1 MTKNSLKPASLLD
14 LVAFAASNDEAATS
28 ERRSLDDE
36 QRSLVSHCFIGSA
49 HIAHFAHLKT
59 GGGYPYPAPEGVESG
74 YSALPKDASDY
85 PLLPNDKAGID
96 RFFVAVENLVNR
108 ISDAYGCD
116 QCPGNERAELHQQA
130 AESIEA
136 IKCFVMLA
144 RQANLAIGMHPCW
157 VKWGI
162 VAGPS

>member
-59 GGGYPYPAPEGVESG
+59 EGGGGPLCCFSG
-74 YSALPKDASDY
+74 FQGQDRAVFYLADSGSQTTSTSIKQGGQSFRQLP
-85 PLLPNDKAGID
+85 L
-96 RFFVAVENLVNR
+96 AVVVWGY
-108 ISDAYGCD
+108 IWGYI
-116 QCPGNERAELHQQA
+116 LH
-130 AESIEA
+130 
-136 IKCFVMLA
+136 
-144 RQANLAIGMHPCW
+144 
-157 VKWGI
+157 
-162 VAGPS
+162 